1 MITETT
7 FKGCKSI
14 QLENDYVRVI
24 VLPTIGGKIA
34 SFFLKDKNFEL
45 MFQNKEEIYRKAK
58 LYDDFAEF
66 DASGF
71 DDAFPS
77 IDSSK
82 VEYAGKTIEYPDH
95 GEIWTA
101 DFNYTIDNEQINMT
115 YNSKVLPYTYSKSIS
130 LDGNSLNIEFNI
142 LNKGKDAIP
151 CIWAMHCLVNCE
163 DDMQIVFPKETSQI
177 EVVCETP
184 SLGKI
189 GDIHTYPQTKTLEGK
204 DYQLDKVM
212 PVSSNKMEKYYAK
225 GKVAEGICGVDYID
239 KSVAFRVYYEKEKL
253 PYLGFWIT
261 SGGFRGD
268 YNCAL
273 EPTNGY
279 YDSIDV
285 AKKNNALFE
294 LKPNE
299 KLNFKIRL
307 ELR

>member
-1 MITETT
+1 MITEST

-14 QLENDYVRVI
+14 ELENDYVRVI

-45 MFQNKEEIYRKAK
+45 MFQNKEEIYRKAN

-82 VEYAGKTIEYPDH
+82 VEYAGKIIEYPDH

-115 YNSKVLPYTYSKSIS
+115 YNSEILPCIYTKGLS
-130 LDGNSLNIEFNI
+130 LDGNSLNIEYNI
-142 LNKGKDAIP
+142 FNKGKEGIP

-163 DDMQIVFPKETSQI
+163 DDMKIIFPKETSRI

-184 SLGKI
+184 TLGKV
-189 GDIHTYPQTKTLEGK
+189 GDIHPYPLTKTIKGT
-204 DYQLDKVM
+204 DYRLDKIM
-212 PVSSNKMEKYYAK
+212 PVSTNNMEKYYVR
-225 GKVAEGICGVDYID
+225 GKVSEGMCGVDYIE
-239 KSVAFRVYYEKEKL
+239 KSVKFRVYFDKEKL
-253 PYLGFWIT
+253 PYLGFWVT

-279 YDSIDV
+279 YDSIDI
-285 AKKNNALFE
+285 AKKNALFE
-294 LKPNE
+294 LQPDKN
-299 KLNFKIRL
+299 LNFVIRL
-307 ELR
+307 QLL